1 MAFCSG
7 YPHLGADEGLG
18 LLFSGDNGVGKTHL
32 AVAVLRELVETKGA
46 RGQFWDFH
54 ELIREIK
61 SSYDPETKTTELQVL
76 EPVVEADVLLLDDLG
91 AWKMT
96 DWMNDTLFYI
106 LNSRYMAKRPTLIT
120 TNYQDVT
127 REEALAADPLRR
139 REFLVERIGQ
149 RLRSRL
155 MEMCLVVRLQGS
167 DHRQA
172 RQQANQVAL
181 RRRSRQPPCRE
192 ELSAGDEDPLGLY
205 VHDPFLRGEVHV
217 LPLRDR
223 PAASER
229 RAAGALHAGGAERRW
244 RRPRRA
250 RPTPCTSAAGRRA
263 SWLRSG
269 SPESSESRGSASRSL
284 AGPRSP
290 SRRTR
295 ATSTRTA
302 TAQLLA
308 TRGRPA

>member
-1 MAFCSG
+1 MTDVNGCERCGGTGFEIVSRDGREYAQPCECRRPSSRAGADPASACRIPRRYEHCTLGSFEPGSASLASALEKAMAFCSG

-32 AVAVLRELVETKGA
+32 AVGVLRELVETKGA

-76 EPVVEADVLLLDDLG
+76 EPVVETDVLLLDDLG

-106 LNSRYMAKRPTLIT
+106 LNSRYMAKRPTIIT

-155 MEMCLVVRLQGS
+155 MEMCLVVRLAGS

-181 RRRSRQPPCRE
+181 RRS
-192 ELSAGDEDPLGLY
+192 
-205 VHDPFLRGEVHV
+205 
-217 LPLRDR
+217 
-223 PAASER
+223 
-229 RAAGALHAGGAERRW
+229 
-244 RRPRRA
+244 
-250 RPTPCTSAAGRRA
+250 
-263 SWLRSG
+263 
-269 SPESSESRGSASRSL
+269 
-284 AGPRSP
+284 
-290 SRRTR
+290 
-295 ATSTRTA
+295 
-302 TAQLLA
+302 
-308 TRGRPA
+308 

>member
-1 MAFCSG
+1 VSACERCHGTGFEIVEREGREFAQPCACRRQAAGGARDAGVAACRIPPRYEHCSLETFEPGSPSLRAALEKAVAFCDG

-18 LLFSGDNGVGKTHL
+18 LLFCGDNGVGKTHL
-32 AVAVLRELVETKGA
+32 AVAVLQELVTAKGV

-76 EPVVEADVLLLDDLG
+76 QPVVEKDVLVLDDLG

-106 LNSRYMAKRPTLIT
+106 LNSRYMAQRPTVIT

-127 REEALAADPLRR
+127 REAALAADSLRR

-155 MEMCLVVRLQGS
+155 MEMCLVVRIQGS

-181 RRRSRQPPCRE
+181 RRS
-192 ELSAGDEDPLGLY
+192 
-205 VHDPFLRGEVHV
+205 
-217 LPLRDR
+217 
-223 PAASER
+223 
-229 RAAGALHAGGAERRW
+229 
-244 RRPRRA
+244 
-250 RPTPCTSAAGRRA
+250 
-263 SWLRSG
+263 
-269 SPESSESRGSASRSL
+269 
-284 AGPRSP
+284 
-290 SRRTR
+290 
-295 ATSTRTA
+295 
-302 TAQLLA
+302 
-308 TRGRPA
+308 

>member
-1 MAFCSG
+1 MVSVACERCSGTGFEIVTRDGREFALACACRRTSSAPGDPLRGSRIPPRYEHCTLETFEPGSSSLSAALEKAMAFCAG
-7 YPHLGADEGLG
+7 YPHLGDDEGLG
-18 LLFSGDNGVGKTHL
+18 LLFCGDNGVGKTHL
-32 AVAVLRELVETKGA
+32 AVAVLRELVARKGV

-76 EPVVEADVLLLDDLG
+76 APVVEMDVLLLDDLG

-127 REEALAADPLRR
+127 REEALSADALRR

-155 MEMCLVVRLQGS
+155 MEMCLVVRMQGG

-172 RQQANQVAL
+172 RQLANQVAL
-181 RRRSRQPPCRE
+181 RRS
-192 ELSAGDEDPLGLY
+192 
-205 VHDPFLRGEVHV
+205 
-217 LPLRDR
+217 
-223 PAASER
+223 
-229 RAAGALHAGGAERRW
+229 
-244 RRPRRA
+244 
-250 RPTPCTSAAGRRA
+250 
-263 SWLRSG
+263 
-269 SPESSESRGSASRSL
+269 
-284 AGPRSP
+284 
-290 SRRTR
+290 
-295 ATSTRTA
+295 
-302 TAQLLA
+302 
-308 TRGRPA
+308 

>member
-1 MAFCSG
+1 MAMTAACERCSGTGFEIVIRAGREFAQPCACRRAASASGMPGVTTRIPPRYEHCSLASFEPGNPSLSGALEKAMAFCSG
-7 YPHLGADEGLG
+7 YPHLGPDEGLG

-32 AVAVLRELVETKGA
+32 AVAVLRELAESKGA

-76 EPVVEADVLLLDDLG
+76 EPVVEMDVLLLDDLG

-106 LNSRYMAKRPTLIT
+106 LNSRYMAKRPTIIT

-127 REEALAADPLRR
+127 REEAIAADALRR

-155 MEMCLVVRLQGS
+155 MEMCLVVRMQGA

-181 RRRSRQPPCRE
+181 RR
-192 ELSAGDEDPLGLY
+192 G
-205 VHDPFLRGEVHV
+205 
-217 LPLRDR
+217 
-223 PAASER
+223 
-229 RAAGALHAGGAERRW
+229 
-244 RRPRRA
+244 
-250 RPTPCTSAAGRRA
+250 
-263 SWLRSG
+263 
-269 SPESSESRGSASRSL
+269 
-284 AGPRSP
+284 
-290 SRRTR
+290 
-295 ATSTRTA
+295 
-302 TAQLLA
+302 
-308 TRGRPA
+308 

>member
-1 MAFCSG
+1 MNTACERCSGTGFEIVTRDGREFAQPCACRRTASASGAPTSAVRIPPRYEHCSLATFEPGNPSLSVALEKAMAFCSG
-7 YPHLGADEGLG
+7 YPHLGPDEGLG

-32 AVAVLRELVETKGA
+32 AVAVLRELAEAKGA

-76 EPVVEADVLLLDDLG
+76 EPVVEMDVLLLDDLG

-106 LNSRYMAKRPTLIT
+106 LNSRYMAKRPTIIT

-127 REEALAADPLRR
+127 REEAIAADSLRR

-155 MEMCLVVRLQGS
+155 MEMCLVVRMQGA

-181 RRRSRQPPCRE
+181 RR
-192 ELSAGDEDPLGLY
+192 G
-205 VHDPFLRGEVHV
+205 
-217 LPLRDR
+217 
-223 PAASER
+223 
-229 RAAGALHAGGAERRW
+229 
-244 RRPRRA
+244 
-250 RPTPCTSAAGRRA
+250 
-263 SWLRSG
+263 
-269 SPESSESRGSASRSL
+269 
-284 AGPRSP
+284 
-290 SRRTR
+290 
-295 ATSTRTA
+295 
-302 TAQLLA
+302 
-308 TRGRPA
+308 

>member
-1 MAFCSG
+1 VSDPGCETCHGTGFGIVTRDDGREYAERCSCSRARDGAAPDALSGSRIPPRYEHCTLASFEPGSASLAAALERAMAFCNG
-7 YPHLGADEGLG
+7 YPHLANDEGLG
-18 LLFSGDNGVGKTHL
+18 LLLSGDNGVGKTHL
-32 AVAVLRELVETKGA
+32 AVGVLRELVETKGA

-76 EPVVEADVLLLDDLG
+76 EPVVETDVLLLDDLG

-106 LNSRYMAKRPTLIT
+106 LNSRYMAKRATLIT

-155 MEMCLVVRLQGS
+155 MEMCLVVRMQGS

-172 RQQANQVAL
+172 KQEANRVAVGGITPA
-181 RRRSRQPPCRE
+181 RR
-192 ELSAGDEDPLGLY
+192 
-205 VHDPFLRGEVHV
+205 
-217 LPLRDR
+217 
-223 PAASER
+223 
-229 RAAGALHAGGAERRW
+229 
-244 RRPRRA
+244 
-250 RPTPCTSAAGRRA
+250 
-263 SWLRSG
+263 
-269 SPESSESRGSASRSL
+269 
-284 AGPRSP
+284 
-290 SRRTR
+290 
-295 ATSTRTA
+295 
-302 TAQLLA
+302 
-308 TRGRPA
+308 